1 MKHDQKSTW
10 IGWQCVMVMI
20 ILIMTTAC
28 GSDGDGDVD
37 EDRGATSIKV
47 TIQGEQDCG
56 YVTHN
61 LDRTLQCWT
70 GSCTWDFTAGLQVT
84 LEAEDPGCDF
94 QGWDGD
100 CASAGPASTCA
111 LTVDKQYNVT
121 AIFVA
126 R

>member
-1 MKHDQKSTW
+1 MQHKGRITRT
-10 IGWQCVMVMI
+10 GWQCVTVMI
-20 ILIMTTAC
+20 ILIMATAC
-28 GSDGDGDVD
+28 GSDGDDVD
-37 EDRGATSIKV
+37 DDRGATSIKV

-61 LDRTLQCWT
+61 LDRNLQCWT
-70 GSCTWDFTAGLQVT
+70 GSCTWDFTPGLQVT

-100 CASAGPASTCA
+100 CAFANPASTCG

>member
-1 MKHDQKSTW
+1 MKHQGGITW
-10 IGWQCVMVMI
+10 IGWQCVMAMI

-28 GSDGDGDVD
+28 GSDGDDVAD
-37 EDRGATSIKV
+37 DRGATSIRV

-61 LDRTLQCWT
+61 LDRNLQLWT
-70 GSCTWDFTAGLQVT
+70 GSDTWDFTAGLQVT

-94 QGWDGD
+94 QGWAED
-100 CASAGPASTCA
+100 CAFANPASTCD

>member
-47 TIQGEQDCG
+47 TIQGEQHCG

-70 GSCTWDFTAGLQVT
+70 GICTWDFSPGLQVT
-84 LEAEDPGCDF
+84 LEAKDPGCDF
-94 QGWDGD
+94 QG
-100 CASAGPASTCA
+100 
-111 LTVDKQYNVT
+111 
-121 AIFVA
+121 
-126 R
+126 